1 MKNKFRQ
8 GLSPRGEKENK
19 GSTEETFGKG
29 LAPGGG
35 RKEGEEE
42 EEGNRNT
49 NKVPWGEKKLYNL
62 VAIAE

>member
-35 RKEGEEE
+35 RKEGEEDVTLQVIFE
-42 EEGNRNT
+42 L
-49 NKVPWGEKKLYNL
+49 VVKLHDPRRM
-62 VAIAE
+62 